1 MYLVKICAAWL
12 LLAAA
17 LSAPCFAQGVVVVR
31 RTPFRPFVG
40 VVPVR
45 QNFVQPFGFRQS
57 FVQPLYAQQFNA
69 GYAVQQF
76 AQPVYQQQFVQ
87 PYVQQFVQPQAVY
100 SQPFVQQFNG
110 GYGGQQLQGG
120 CANCFR

>member
-1 MYLVKICAAWL
+1 MSTLKVCAAWL
-12 LLAAA
+12 LIAVA
-17 LSAPCFAQGVVVVR
+17 LTAPAFGQGVVVVR
-31 RTPFRPFVG
+31 RTPFRIGVG
-40 VVPVR
+40 PVAVR
-45 QNFVQPFGFRQS
+45 QNFAFRQKFVQPFAFRQS

-87 PYVQQFVQPQAVY
+87 PYVQQFVVP
-100 SQPFVQQFNG
+100 QQFNG
-110 GYGGQQLQGG
+110 GYGVQQLQGG